1 MKILFLE
8 SDQMQEYNCSN
19 WRCLMPA
26 RALNRAG
33 HQAVVIRVEDWVNRT
48 PEAVALTEQADIVI
62 FQRNLFMEA
71 MMTIAYWRARG
82 KVIAIDLDDAYEHM
96 TEETG
101 SPSYKFWKKNLV
113 EQKQPDGT
121 TKEIEVHPRPIDV
134 LKYGCKLAGAVT
146 SPSKL
151 ICADWQP
158 YTRSYWFPN
167 YVDLSLYRRFN
178 NHREPGQI
186 RIGWG
191 GSMTHLVSWTASGA
205 NAAMVRIVKEFPNVL
220 LVLLGDPRVE
230 RFFNEIPPKKRA
242 ALGYVPHAIFS
253 SKLSYVDIGLIPLH
267 GEYDRR
273 RSWLKTAEYSV
284 MGIPWIGT
292 DAEPTQEIDTGTR
305 VLNTADAWYETI
317 KTYILNYE
325 SVAEAARRN
334 VPMANEF
341 FGIDSHVPDLI
352 KTFERII
359 QETK

>member
-8 SDQMQEYNCSN
+8 SDQLQEYNCSN

-33 HQAVVIRVEDWVNRT
+33 HQAVVIRIEDWVRRT
-48 PEAVALTEQADIVI
+48 PDAVALTEQADIVI
-62 FQRNLFMEA
+62 FQRNLFMDA
-71 MMTIAYWRARG
+71 FMTIVYWRARG
-82 KVIAIDLDDAYEHM
+82 KTIVIDLDDAYEHM

-101 SPSYKFWKKNLV
+101 SPSYKFWRKNLV
-113 EQKQPDGT
+113 TKKQPDGT
-121 TKEIEVHPRPIDV
+121 EKEIIVHPRPIDV
-134 LKYGCKLAGAVT
+134 LRYGCKLAGAVS

-151 ICADWQP
+151 ICDDWKP

-167 YVDLSLYRRFN
+167 YVDLSLYRQYPAY
-178 NHREPGQI
+178 REPGQI

-205 NAAMVRIVKEFPNVL
+205 NEAMVRIIKEYPNIL

-230 RFFNEIPPKKRA
+230 RFFNDIPPKRRA
-242 ALGYVPHAIFS
+242 ALGFTPHAAFS
-253 SKLSYVDIGLIPLH
+253 SKLSYVDIGLIPLS

-292 DAEPTQEIDTGTR
+292 DYEPTREINTGVR
-305 VLNTADAWYETI
+305 VPNNAEDWYQAIKSYIDNFDA
-317 KTYILNYE
+317 
-325 SVAEAARRN
+325 VREAARLN
-334 VPMANEF
+334 VPMAREF
-341 FGIDSHVPDLI
+341 FGIDNHTDDLI
-352 KTFERII
+352 KTFEQII
-359 QETK
+359 KETK